1 MRLFVAIELSD
12 RVRSVLADV
21 QASLGATSHG
31 IRWIPRDRMHL
42 TLKFLGDVPDRDV
55 DGVAKAVRS
64 VAKELK
70 GFDMEIAGAGC
81 FPPRGPVRIVWA
93 GLQEKSGTLAEC
105 AKQLDQGLHP
115 LGFPQELRPF
125 SPHLTLARLR
135 HDDSDGALRTAV
147 EKCTYSPVTQ
157 AVSKLTL
164 MSSVLS
170 RKGPTYAPICSARF
184 SRI

>member
-12 RVRSVLADV
+12 RVRSAVATV
-21 QASLGATSHG
+21 QASLGATFRG

-42 TLKFLGDVPDRDV
+42 TLKFLGDVQDRDV
-55 DGVAKAVRS
+55 DGVAAVVRK
-64 VAKELK
+64 VAEASK

-81 FPPRGPVRIVWA
+81 FPSHGAVRIVWA
-93 GLQEKSGTLAEC
+93 GIQQESGILLEC
-105 AKQLDQGLHP
+105 AKQLDQSLHA

-135 HDDSDGALRTAV
+135 HDDSDGALRAATAD
-147 EKCTYSPVTQ
+147 CAYPPVMQ
-157 AVSKLTL
+157 SVSKMIL
-164 MSSVLS
+164 MSSFLS

-184 SRI
+184 CRI

>member
-1 MRLFVAIELSD
+1 
-12 RVRSVLADV
+12 
-21 QASLGATSHG
+21 
-31 IRWIPRDRMHL
+31 MHL
-42 TLKFLGDVPDRDV
+42 TLKFLGDVPDREV
-55 DGVAKAVRS
+55 DGVARAVRS

-81 FPPRGPVRIVWA
+81 FPMRGPVRIVWA
-93 GLQEKSGTLAEC
+93 GLQEESGTLLEC

-115 LGFPQELRPF
+115 LGFPEELRPF

-135 HDDSDGALRTAV
+135 QDDSDGALRTAV

-157 AVSKLTL
+157 AVSKLIL
-164 MSSVLS
+164 MSSALS
-170 RKGPTYAPICSARF
+170 RNGPTYAPICSARF

>member
-1 MRLFVAIELSD
+1 MAIELSD
-12 RVRSVLADV
+12 RVRSAIADV
-21 QASLGATSHG
+21 QASLGATFGG

-55 DGVAKAVRS
+55 DGVAKAVRG
-64 VAKELK
+64 VAEELR
-70 GFDMEIAGAGC
+70 GFDMQISGAGC
-81 FPPRGPVRIVWA
+81 FPMRGAVRIVWA
-93 GLQEKSGTLAEC
+93 GVQEESGTLLEC
-105 AKQLDQGLHP
+105 AKQLDQSLHS

-147 EKCTYSPVTQ
+147 ERCTYSSVTQ
-157 AVSKLTL
+157 SVSKLIL